1 MESSATVR
9 FVHAAKVLAGE
20 ARRRG
25 LVAPGYRC
33 PPRLVGVDRT
43 VRRRPGGAVVAVRVK
58 GRPWNAV
65 LSDMIEGVVAV
76 NDLQPPAATRIRT
89 DLWVLLGSEQVATEA
104 SRVA

>member
-1 MESSATVR
+1 
-9 FVHAAKVLAGE
+9 
-20 ARRRG
+20 